1 MVGVLTIQTLVEKI
15 VTHQN
20 LVETIKKGFN
30 VGYMLVI
37 Q

>member
-1 MVGVLTIQTLVEKI
+1 MVGVLTIQTLVEKV

-20 LVETIKKGFN
+20 LVETMKKGSN
-30 VGYMLVI
+30 VGMFVI